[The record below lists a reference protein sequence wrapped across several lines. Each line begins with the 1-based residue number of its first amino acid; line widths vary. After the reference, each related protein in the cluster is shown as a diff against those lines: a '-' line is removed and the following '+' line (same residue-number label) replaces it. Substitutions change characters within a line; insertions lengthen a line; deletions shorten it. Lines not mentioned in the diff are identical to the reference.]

1 MSPNYLSVQKQRL
14 SFHYNYFAVKW
25 LLHLLDLV
33 KQPFLHTIQL
43 NLFLRFV
50 STFNSSIKTDRV
62 KTTDTYQRIDNA
74 GKP

>member
-14 SFHYNYFAVKW
+14 SFPYNYFAVKR
-25 LLHLLDLV
+25 LLRSLDLV
-33 KQPFLHTIQL
+33 QQPFLHTKQL
-43 NLFLRFV
+43 NLFLSFV